1 MLTIASILVFLVL
14 LKGSAQTQRKCSS
27 TNVLTQSFISGYV
40 WSTYSLI
47 DKEDCKTCGEKPESI
62 CRCTCN
68 VHVPA
73 ICTFRGIPTLG
84 CIKRGLISWV
94 REGIVVLCY
103 ALVRPHLQY
112 CIQTWSPQHKRDV
125 ELLSRGGHEDEKES
139 GAPLLQRK
147 TELVQLWKEKAL
159 GRPYSSPP
167 VCKKDGGRHSSSSD
181 Q

>member
-1 MLTIASILVFLVL
+1 MEKNLRVFVD
-14 LKGSAQTQRKCSS
+14 AHAMCMCQQ
-27 TNVLTQSFISGYV
+27 YV
-40 WSTYSLI
+40 HAAY
-47 DKEDCKTCGEKPESI
+47 
-62 CRCTCN
+62 
-68 VHVPA
+68 
-73 ICTFRGIPTLG
+73 RGIPTLG

-147 TELVQLWKEKAL
+147 TELVQL
-159 GRPYSSPP
+159 
-167 VCKKDGGRHSSSSD
+167 
-181 Q
+181 